1 MGPAAISFSN
11 ARNSALRLFQ
21 LRHTLFIF
29 MKLLDYILNRI
40 TMYRLVL
47 YVLLLLLSIAVVY
60 SFFGLLPY
68 DPISIVESA
77 LFLTIIGY
85 ITNYVFS
92 RVFETPVN
100 IESVYI
106 TALILA
112 LIITPPQTFQA
123 FIFLGWAA
131 VWAMASKFIFSL
143 HRKHIFNPA
152 AIAVVVTAFGLGLSA
167 TWWVGT
173 AAMLPFVVVGGLLIV
188 RKIQREDMVFT
199 FFITVIVSSIGL
211 GLMRNS
217 NPIDILTQLFFHS
230 SMLFFAFIMLTEPL
244 TMPSRKNQQLW
255 FAVLV
260 GVLFLPQ
267 IHLGS
272 IYSTPELAL
281 VIGNLFAYIVS
292 PKAKLFLKV
301 KEIITVAPGV
311 IDFVFETKHKLHYL
325 PGQYMEWT
333 LGHGNVDSRGVR
345 RYFTLASSPT
355 EDTVRLGVK
364 FYKTKS
370 SYKSA
375 MVDLNKDTV
384 IVAHQLAGDFVM
396 PEDKTKKLAFIAGGI
411 GVTPFRS
418 MVKYV
423 SDKKEKRDIVLLYS
437 NKTAEEIAYKEI
449 FDEAEKTIGLR
460 TVYTVTDREQTPSHW
475 NGMVGRVG
483 TQMVKDAIPDY
494 MERTFYLSGTNS
506 MVDGL
511 EKVLKELGVASKYIK
526 KDFFPG
532 LA

>member
-1 MGPAAISFSN
+1 
-11 ARNSALRLFQ
+11 
-21 LRHTLFIF
+21 
-29 MKLLDYILNRI
+29 MKLIDYILNRI

-47 YVLLLLLSIAVVY
+47 YVLLLLLGIAVVY
-60 SFFGLLPY
+60 SYFGLLPY
-68 DPISIVESA
+68 DPVTIVESA

-85 ITNYVFS
+85 ITNDVFS

-112 LIITPPQTFQA
+112 LIITPPQTFQS

-143 HRKHIFNPA
+143 HRKHLFNPA
-152 AIAVVVTAFGLGLSA
+152 AIAVVVTAFGLGFSA
-167 TWWVGT
+167 SWWVGT
-173 AAMLPFVVVGGLLIV
+173 AAMLPFVVAGGLLIA

-199 FFITVIVSSIGL
+199 FFLTVIISSVGL

-217 NPIDILTQLFFHS
+217 NPVDILTQLFFHS

-244 TMPSRKNQQLW
+244 TMPSRKKQQLW
-255 FAVLV
+255 FAGLV

-267 IHLGS
+267 IHIGS

-281 VIGNLFAYIVS
+281 VIGNLFAYLVS
-292 PKAKLFLKV
+292 PKEKLFLKV
-301 KEIITVAPGV
+301 KEIIHVAPGV
-311 IDFVFETKHKLHYL
+311 IDFVFDTKHKVHYL

-333 LGHGNVDSRGVR
+333 LGHDHADSRGVR

-370 SYKSA
+370 SYKSV
-375 MVDLNKDTV
+375 MEHLSKDTV

-396 PEDKTKKLAFIAGGI
+396 PTDKSQKLAFIAGGI

-423 SDKKEKRDIVLLYS
+423 SDKQEKRDIVLLYS
-437 NKTAEEIAYKEI
+437 NKTSQEIAYKDV
-449 FDEAEKTIGLR
+449 FDEAEQTIGLR
-460 TVYTVTDREQTPSHW
+460 TIYTVTDHEQTPSHW
-475 NGMVGRVG
+475 KGRVGRVG
-483 TQMVKDAIPDY
+483 TQMIQEAIPDY

-506 MVDGL
+506 MVNGV
-511 EKVLKELGVASKYIK
+511 EKVLKELGVPSKQIK